1 MVCNETDFQLVDGV
15 TEDDGRVQI
24 CFSGLW
30 ASVCDDYWD
39 VNWDAAGLCLFLLIG
54 SSFRIHL
61 GN

>member
-1 MVCNETDFQLVDGV
+1 MVDGV

-30 ASVCDDYWD
+30 ASVCDDFWD